1 MPVDLTAIGN
11 ALEIALAADERKLG
25 FLCHTGKFE
34 DWIRD
39 EGSFALQLA
48 GLDIHVAREHEN
60 MDAVLFDQNAD
71 GVTVWQLKHSYSIN
85 QWQSKGLSVVWPPRR
100 GPSNRHGD
108 YHYRLTEDLR
118 LARSAA
124 TKLRK
129 KLRRQDLPAKIFL
142 TYVVTH
148 TSGLASPSTPFALT
162 QKYSSDFLR
171 KWLKDHGPAVGGFAG
186 LRSMSAAAVRTWAIE
201 GQVAGHDLVREPLP
215 GPAGLT
221 YSLMSFTWGPF
232 S

>member
-1 MPVDLTAIGN
+1 MPIDLTAIGN
-11 ALEIALAADERKLG
+11 ALEAALAADPRKLG

-39 EGSFALQLA
+39 EASFALQVGDP
-48 GLDIHVAREHEN
+48 GLHVAREHKN
-60 MDAVLFDQNAD
+60 MDVVLFDRNVD

-85 QWQSKGLSVVWPPRR
+85 QWQSKGVSVAWPPRR
-100 GPSNRHGD
+100 GTSGWHGD
-108 YHYRLTEDLR
+108 YYHRLTEDLR

-129 KLRRQDLPAKIFL
+129 KLHRQDSPARIFL

-148 TSGLASPSTPFALT
+148 TSGVASPSMPSALT

-171 KWLKDHGPAVGGFAG
+171 KWLKEHGPTVGGFAG
-186 LRSMSAAAVRTWAIE
+186 LRAMSVAAVRSWAIE
-201 GQVAGHDLVREPLP
+201 GQVAGHDFAREPLP